1 MAKKKAK
8 PKIRNPHQQRRQPR
22 AKSRS
27 GDRRSRGRKIPAK
40 QGLGPKRTDV
50 GYGKPPV
57 EHQFAPGQ
65 SGNPAGAPRR
75 RTQLWTYLCQW
86 LELTPAELARVKKRG
101 ADLTIAQR
109 TAIKHA
115 EQLLK
120 KGITGTAWLAVREI
134 WNRDEGKPTE
144 HVRYEREEA
153 MTPEQCEK
161 IREVMRRH
169 LESKG

>member
-1 MAKKKAK
+1 M
-8 PKIRNPHQQRRQPR
+8 
-22 AKSRS
+22 
-27 GDRRSRGRKIPAK
+27 
-40 QGLGPKRTDV
+40 GPKRADV

-65 SGNPAGAPRR
+65 SGNPAGSPRKK
-75 RTQLWTYLCQW
+75 TQLWTYLCGW
-86 LELTPAELARVKKRG
+86 LELTPAELARVKRRE
-101 ADLTIAQR
+101 AQLTIAQR

-144 HVRYEREEA
+144 HVRFSGEEA
-153 MTPEQCEK
+153 LTPEECDQ
-161 IREVMRRH
+161 IRQAM
-169 LESKG
+169 KGTGE